1 MTFKTYEQLLEDNE
15 FMMDLLKKLKGV
27 DAPFICGGGGDT
39 GVDDLPEFI
48 MVCPA
53 LGADG
58 FAVYKKHK
66 DYSAPSY

>member
-1 MTFKTYEQLLEDNE
+1 MSKTYEQLQEDND

-27 DAPFICGGGGDT
+27 DNPFICGATEDVGEDG
-39 GVDDLPEFI
+39 LPDYI

-58 FAVYKKHK
+58 FAVYKKHR
-66 DYSAPSY
+66 DYSSPSY

>member
-15 FMMDLLKKLKGV
+15 FMMELLQKYKGV
-27 DAPFICGGGGDT
+27 DHPFICGHGA
-39 GVDDLPEFI
+39 DLGEDNLPDYI